1 MGRSA
6 LNLAVSSITVIV
18 IGLVTGWGVAE
29 WLSLVAGLWVGLFL
43 MWGALRLFDWGRS
56 AARSIYLW
64 GIVGMVLVVLVVLVE
79 VGTMMSGVMPATPA
93 VTITFWTA
101 GGIVLGAVSTA
112 GGMSRRLRDEN
123 GSP

>member
-1 MGRSA
+1 M
-6 LNLAVSSITVIV
+6 SSITVIV

-29 WLSLVAGLWVGLFL
+29 WLSLVAGLWVCLFFV
-43 MWGALRLFDWGRS
+43 WGTLRLFGWGRS

-64 GIVGMVLVVLVVLVE
+64 GIVGMVLVVLVVLVD
-79 VGTMMSGVMPATPA
+79 VGTMMSGIMPATPA
-93 VTITFWTA
+93 VTITLWTA

-123 GSP
+123 GSS